1 MIDQNTALKLQ
12 AYLDGELSSSDARQA
27 VDLLDKNPEAKS
39 LFEELKAT
47 KSLLARNELE
57 VAVPESREFYWSKIA
72 REIGRQESG
81 SPRDARESA
90 GVRAWWLRLAAP
102 AGAVA
107 VLALVV
113 SIALKSTSILSPS
126 WVALSEAHE
135 IDTPLEETSSITFRS
150 EAAGM
155 TVVWVNSQAN

>member
-12 AYLDGELSSSDARQA
+12 AYLDGELPPSDARQA
-27 VDLLDKNPEAKS
+27 VDLLDKDPEAKA
-39 LFEELKAT
+39 LFEELKAS
-47 KSLLARNELE
+47 KSLLAGNEPE
-57 VAVPESREFYWSKIA
+57 IRVPESREFYWSKIA

-81 SPRDARESA
+81 PACESA
-90 GVRAWWLRLAAP
+90 GVRPWWMRLVAP

-107 VLALVV
+107 ALALVV
-113 SIALKSTSILSPS
+113 SIALKSTSIPGGS
-126 WVALSEAHE
+126 WVALSEHE
-135 IDTPLEETSSITFRS
+135 IDTPLKETSSITFRS

>member
-12 AYLDGELSSSDARQA
+12 AYVDGELPSGDVRQA
-27 VDLLDKNPEAKS
+27 AELLEKDPEAKL
-39 LFEELKAT
+39 LFEELKAS
-47 KSLLARNELE
+47 KSLLAGNELE
-57 VAVPESREFYWSKIA
+57 LQVPESREFYWSKIA
-72 REIGRQESG
+72 REIARQESR
-81 SPRDARESA
+81 PARESA
-90 GVRAWWLRLAAP
+90 GVRAWWLRLVAP

-113 SIALKSTSILSPS
+113 SIALKSTSLPVRS
-126 WVALSEAHE
+126 WVALSDEHE

-155 TVVWVNSQAN
+155 TVVWVNSQPN

>member
-12 AYLDGELSSSDARQA
+12 AYLDGELPSGEARQA
-27 VDLLDKNPEAKS
+27 VDLLGKDPEAKA

-47 KSLLARNELE
+47 KSLLAGNELA
-57 VAVPESREFYWSKIA
+57 VTVPETRDFYWSKIA
-72 REIGRQESG
+72 REIARQESG
-81 SPRDARESA
+81 PARESVGA
-90 GVRAWWLRLAAP
+90 RAWWLRLVAP

-107 VLALVV
+107 LLALVV
-113 SIALKSTSILSPS
+113 SIALKSTSVPSGS

-155 TVVWVNSQAN
+155 TVVWMNSQAN

>member
-12 AYLDGELSSSDARQA
+12 AYLDGELPSGDARQA
-27 VDLLDKNPEAKS
+27 VDLLDRDPQAKA

-47 KSLLARNELE
+47 KSLLAGNEPA
-57 VAVPESREFYWSKIA
+57 VTVPETREFYWSKIA

-81 SPRDARESA
+81 PAREAA
-90 GVRAWWLRLAAP
+90 GVRAWWLRLVAP

-107 VLALVV
+107 LLALVV
-113 SIALKSTSILSPS
+113 SIALKSTSVLTPS
-126 WVALSEAHE
+126 WVALSEPHE